1 MISWPAAKQMRC
13 VKRSM
18 ATTSPSWTRAA
29 TASRIDVTLLIGAHL
44 TITSHSSGC
53 TAAANGTGHQSC
65 HICGRPQKGRRTGPI
80 STSCERM
87 APALLWREVVHLG
100 SRKARLDQL
109 PAHNVG
115 ILGSDPHSDDKD
127 CLHLYALCRTSDH
140 APFHKS
146 GPSTSTKQLVAPL
159 ARA

>member
-1 MISWPAAKQMRC
+1 MISCPAAKQIRC
-13 VKRSM
+13 VKPSM
-18 ATTSPSWTRAA
+18 ATT
-29 TASRIDVTLLIGAHL
+29 SRIDVTLLIVAHL

-65 HICGRPQKGRRTGPI
+65 HICGRAQEGRRTGPI

-87 APALLWREVVHLG
+87 APALLWREVVHRG

-115 ILGSDPHSDDKD
+115 IPGSDPHSDDKTA
-127 CLHLYALCRTSDH
+127 CTCSPFA
-140 APFHKS
+140 APAVKRL
-146 GPSTSTKQLVAPL
+146 P
-159 ARA
+159 